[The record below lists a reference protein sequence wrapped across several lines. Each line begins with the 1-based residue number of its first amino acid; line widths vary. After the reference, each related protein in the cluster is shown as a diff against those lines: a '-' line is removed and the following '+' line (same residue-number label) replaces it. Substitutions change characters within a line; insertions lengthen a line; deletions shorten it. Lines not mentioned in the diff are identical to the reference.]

1 MTEHDQQDFFDE
13 RFQTLA
19 AVQEALAR
27 RGFAYYAIAK
37 EHAEGLVTGPLL
49 HRIHTQ
55 IKKRGFGN
63 VAGRAIFTFSGY
75 AADPRE
81 IYAIPEVRAYWQRL
95 DAELPELPALLAYLP
110 ELRFNGPGQHLMLL
124 GQIDAVVNRPTI
136 GMYDVRVADAP
147 RLLDD
152 ATRRIRQAG
161 RKYHLDQTTVANLV
175 SHFLQG
181 GHYHR

>member
-1 MTEHDQQDFFDE
+1 MTEQEPQDPFDE
-13 RFQTLA
+13 RLQTLA

-27 RGFAYYAIAK
+27 RGFAYFPIEK
-37 EHAEGLVTGPLL
+37 EHTEGLVTGPLL
-49 HRIHTQ
+49 HRVRTQ
-55 IKKRGFGN
+55 IKKRGFSN
-63 VAGRAIFTFSGY
+63 VASRAIFTFSGY

-81 IYAIPEVRAYWQRL
+81 IYAISEVRAYWQRL

-110 ELRFNGPGQHLMLL
+110 ELRFNGPGQHLLLL
-124 GQIDAVVNRPTI
+124 GRIDTVLSRPTV
-136 GMYDVRVADAP
+136 GMYDVHVTDAP

-181 GHYHR
+181 GHFLE